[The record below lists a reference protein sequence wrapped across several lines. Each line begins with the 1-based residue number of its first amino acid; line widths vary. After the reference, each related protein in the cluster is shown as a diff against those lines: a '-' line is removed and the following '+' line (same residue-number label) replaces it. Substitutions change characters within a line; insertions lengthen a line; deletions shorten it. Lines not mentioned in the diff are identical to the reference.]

1 MKQIRIIYVLMVGL
15 AGWGCTDIDALETEL
30 DGLEERIGIMEE
42 SSHDINSNS
51 IALKTILDG
60 KTVIVGYN
68 ENVSP
73 EGTVTGYSLEFS
85 DGQTLEIL
93 FGKNIRGNA
102 PIVSINENRLWT
114 ISLDGG
120 DTFNIIED
128 GITADG
134 STPLVCVDENGYWCV
149 SLDDGASYNRITGTD
164 GKPISAVNGA
174 VITGQASV
182 FKDVVYDSEQ
192 EVMIFTILETGE
204 TVSVPVHNDFYID
217 VIGLENRKD
226 VIMLSET
233 RKFEVEISGVEDAWI
248 QVPPGWEA
256 ILEDNLF
263 TVIGPSSGT
272 AGDYDVNVVIF
283 SAEKYTRKYTYT
295 FTLNPVT
302 LDGTA
307 CTEWNEFISGSP
319 DNVLLDF
326 SYAGYGHGELPPPD
340 AYSLG
345 YDIYDVTDFGAV
357 PDDGKSDRE
366 AFLKAVSAAL
376 GTEYENV
383 GDNDITFRPNA
394 NARAIVYF
402 PEGEYIL
409 HTSDDNIDVDEKEL
423 TQTIR
428 IRAGEFILKGAGRD
442 RTTLVMQDAAQPR
455 SEDLFS
461 SPPMIEIK
469 HNTNF
474 EALTTVTSDAGKG
487 SYSVDVASTAGIAP
501 GTWVCLWLQNN
512 DPELVAREVAPYEV
526 LSDMTDIIQNGVK
539 VVDLHQVRSVDGNTV
554 TFCEPIMHEVE
565 AEWGWKIRKYS
576 HYANIGVEDLT
587 FKGNAKEE
595 FSHHA
600 SWEDDG
606 AFKPINMMRC
616 VNSWMRRVNFISVS
630 ECTSFV
636 DCANISA
643 YDIDISGNR
652 GHAAIRADESSR
664 VFIGAVT
671 DHSSGD
677 MCGTGPVLSGQYM
690 ENAGQFHA
698 SGVSGASMGTVLWRN
713 IWGDDSCF
721 EAHASQ
727 PRATLVDC
735 CTGGFMRNRAG
746 GSLSALPNHLADLTL
761 WNLHAT
767 SANPAGSD
775 NGILADWIWWS
786 DDNFSWKIL
795 PPVIVGFQSG
805 FNITFN
811 QDQAARISSQGMAVS
826 PESLYEAQLRRRLG
840 YVPAW
845 LNSLK

>member
-149 SLDDGASYNRITGTD
+149 SLDDGASYNRITGSD

-182 FKDVVYDSEQ
+182 FKDVMYDSKQ

-217 VIGLENRKD
+217 VIGLDNRKD

-233 RKFEVEISGVEDAWI
+233 RKYEVGMSGVEDAWI

-366 AFLKAVSAAL
+366 AFLKAV
-376 GTEYENV
+376 
-383 GDNDITFRPNA
+383 
-394 NARAIVYF
+394 
-402 PEGEYIL
+402 
-409 HTSDDNIDVDEKEL
+409 
-423 TQTIR
+423 
-428 IRAGEFILKGAGRD
+428 
-442 RTTLVMQDAAQPR
+442 
-455 SEDLFS
+455 
-461 SPPMIEIK
+461 
-469 HNTNF
+469 
-474 EALTTVTSDAGKG
+474 
-487 SYSVDVASTAGIAP
+487 
-501 GTWVCLWLQNN
+501 
-512 DPELVAREVAPYEV
+512 
-526 LSDMTDIIQNGVK
+526 GV
-539 VVDLHQVRSVDGNTV
+539 
-554 TFCEPIMHEVE
+554 
-565 AEWGWKIRKYS
+565 
-576 HYANIGVEDLT
+576 
-587 FKGNAKEE
+587 
-595 FSHHA
+595 
-600 SWEDDG
+600 
-606 AFKPINMMRC
+606 
-616 VNSWMRRVNFISVS
+616 
-630 ECTSFV
+630 
-636 DCANISA
+636 
-643 YDIDISGNR
+643 
-652 GHAAIRADESSR
+652 
-664 VFIGAVT
+664 
-671 DHSSGD
+671 
-677 MCGTGPVLSGQYM
+677 
-690 ENAGQFHA
+690 
-698 SGVSGASMGTVLWRN
+698 
-713 IWGDDSCF
+713 
-721 EAHASQ
+721 
-727 PRATLVDC
+727 
-735 CTGGFMRNRAG
+735 
-746 GSLSALPNHLADLTL
+746 
-761 WNLHAT
+761 
-767 SANPAGSD
+767 
-775 NGILADWIWWS
+775 
-786 DDNFSWKIL
+786 
-795 PPVIVGFQSG
+795 
-805 FNITFN
+805 
-811 QDQAARISSQGMAVS
+811 
-826 PESLYEAQLRRRLG
+826 
-840 YVPAW
+840 
-845 LNSLK
+845 